1 MYFAHTTPLFKE
13 EKLLKVQHIFKLR
26 LLKFYYKLCSG
37 LLPPHFNRYR
47 EIIETE
53 PPRVLRQ
60 HVIHQPMI
68 KRVYAECTP
77 LFQLIKLLNKMRND
91 PFDTILESIEQHI

>member
-1 MYFAHTTPLFKE
+1 MRD
-13 EKLLKVQHIFKLR
+13 IFKLR

-37 LLPPHFNRYR
+37 LLPPYFNRYH
-47 EIIETE
+47 EIIEME
-53 PPRVLRQ
+53 PPRELRQ

-77 LFQLIKLLNKMRND
+77 LFQVIKLLNKRRND
-91 PFDTILESIEQHI
+91 PFDTILESIEQNLSYCQLSYNI